1 MEEEVEHHK
10 DEEVEAN
17 NAQGVGGGE
26 SHVLHW

>member
-10 DEEVEAN
+10 DEEVEEN
-17 NAQGVGGGE
+17 HAQGGGE